1 MHCATSNRT
10 TKQASLA
17 GLRVKPV
24 RLERAVRPLAAGAP
38 SRRFRQCRRV
48 FHCGAVNLAVV
59 EVVAEVEH
67 MDPSQ
72 ATSRTCGMK
81 AGTQHE
87 GAMRAQVN
95 AAIMGRASV
104 GTEEWQS
111 QSPGGGVGKAV
122 SSFARA
128 NPSIER
134 TATSALRA
142 LASAAHVER

>member
-1 MHCATSNRT
+1 MRCVTSNRT
-10 TKQASLA
+10 TKQAALA
-17 GLRVKPV
+17 DVCAERV

-67 MDPSQ
+67 MSPSQ
-72 ATSRTCGMK
+72 ATSRTCGMR

-87 GAMRAQVN
+87 GAMRAQVK

-104 GTEEWQS
+104 GTEE
-111 QSPGGGVGKAV
+111 
-122 SSFARA
+122 
-128 NPSIER
+128 
-134 TATSALRA
+134 
-142 LASAAHVER
+142 